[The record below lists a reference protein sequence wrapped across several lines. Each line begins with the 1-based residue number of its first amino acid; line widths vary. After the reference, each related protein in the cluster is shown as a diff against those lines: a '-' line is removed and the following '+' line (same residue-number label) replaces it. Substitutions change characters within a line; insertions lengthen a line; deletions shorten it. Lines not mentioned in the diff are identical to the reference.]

1 VQSGQVAFQELAVEV
16 GELAGCGRRGCQ
28 EDAEAGDRPDSGGH
42 AACLGAGCQPPPAP
56 ALGQILQPGLADLP
70 EADRRGRAG
79 DAQVAQPPDISRVF
93 DVPAAADG
101 ERLDAL
107 AGVQGKGAPSASS
120 SPAWPELLPGGFGLV
135 QQRCH
140 PGGGQVADDPLDRG
154 RDERRLLLIP
164 AALKHVL
171 HLQPQRPGQLPQ
183 VDALG
188 ATPSVL
194 AGDGELVRVGP
205 PVLVPPHV
213 MAAAEQRRRARPQVA
228 VAHPAGSRPG

>member
-1 VQSGQVAFQELAVEV
+1 MGLPAGVLGVQVGQVALQELAVEA
-16 GELAGCGRRGCQ
+16 GELAGGWRGVQ
-28 EDAEAGDRPDSGGH
+28 EDGEPGDRPGSGGH

-56 ALGQILQPGLADLP
+56 ALGQVLQPGLGDLP

-79 DAQVAQPPDISRVF
+79 DAQAAQPPGISRVF
-93 DVPAAADG
+93 DVPAAAEG
-101 ERLDAL
+101 QCLDAL

-120 SPAWPELLPGGFGLV
+120 SPAWPELLPGGFGPV

-140 PGGGQVADDPLDRG
+140 PGGSQVAEDPLDRG

-171 HLQPQRPGQLPQ
+171 HLQPQRPGQSPQ

-188 ATPSVL
+188 AAPGVL
-194 AGDGELVRVGP
+194 AGDRELVRVGP
-205 PVLVPPHV
+205 PVLGPAHV
-213 MAAAEQRRRARPQVA
+213 MAAAERR
-228 VAHPAGSRPG
+228 